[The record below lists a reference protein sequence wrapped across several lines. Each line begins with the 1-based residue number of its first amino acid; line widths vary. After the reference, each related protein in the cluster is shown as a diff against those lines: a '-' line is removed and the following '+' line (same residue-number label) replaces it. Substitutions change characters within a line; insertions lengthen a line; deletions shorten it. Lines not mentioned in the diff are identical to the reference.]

1 MQRNGLQQQQTLRG
15 NAPGVADLTRSG
27 LVAALLVGAAAIMAG
42 LSWLVLLLLYFAA
55 ATIVSRF
62 GGDSKA
68 AKAGT
73 VLEKSGSR
81 DALQVLANGG
91 VFTVGTIMYALV
103 ADPAWL
109 AFAAGALAASSSD
122 TWATELGLLSS
133 ATPRSIV
140 TGKPVQP
147 GTSGGVTLAGTGGG
161 VLGALLVA
169 GAAALLAPEVPVT
182 APFIGGVAGM
192 LVDSL
197 VGGTVQERR
206 WCAPCA
212 RGTEQLVHGCGA
224 ATEFAGGIRG
234 VRNDF
239 VNAIATMT
247 GGAVSLFLVM
257 V

>member
-1 MQRNGLQQQQTLRG
+1 VQRNGLQQQQTLRG
-15 NAPGVADLTRSG
+15 NAPGVAGLTRSG

-55 ATIVSRF
+55 ATTVSRF
-62 GGDSKA
+62 GRETKA
-68 AKAGT
+68 VKAGT

-91 VFTVGTIMYALV
+91 TFAVGTIMYALV
-103 ADPAWL
+103 NDPAWL
-109 AFAAGALAASSSD
+109 TFGAGALAASSSD

-147 GTSGGVTLAGTGGG
+147 GASGGVTLAGTGGG

-169 GAAALLAPEVPVT
+169 GAAALLTPEVPVS
-182 APFIGGVAGM
+182 APLIGGVAGM

-197 VGGTVQERR
+197 VGATIQERR
-206 WCAPCA
+206 WCATCE
-212 RGTEQLVHGCGA
+212 RGTERLVHGCGA
-224 ATEFAGGIRG
+224 ATEFAAGVRGI
-234 VRNDF
+234 RNDF
-239 VNAIATMT
+239 VNAIATTT
-247 GGAVSLFLVM
+247 GGVVSLLLVI